1 MIAADFK
8 PDLEG
13 WRQAARQFLEMGI
26 EPSQILWS
34 KEAGTL
40 SLFDSP
46 PVRRPQE
53 QTSQGRFQVPAEFLE
68 WARLIASAADPDR
81 WDLLYR
87 LLFRLK
93 YERKDLLQFSVDPD
107 VVRAEQLMKTLRR
120 DIHKLHAFVRFK
132 KTGVDGREHYVAW
145 HKPEHPILELGAPF
159 FARRFG
165 DRTWSLFTPDQSAH
179 WDLSTLT
186 YGPGLPQHEFQTED
200 AFDEVWQTYYASIF
214 NPARVKI
221 KAMKAEMSPQYWS
234 SMPETRLIPELIR
247 SAPARLQEMAK
258 NQNRQAEPPQ
268 GATLA
273 QLRAAARSCEAC
285 PIKHR
290 AQNLVFGEGPETA
303 RLMIVGEQPGDREDQ
318 EGRPFVGPAGEV
330 LDECLRAAG
339 LERAEIYVTSAVK
352 HFKWRESETGSKIR
366 IHQKA
371 SGSEMHACKP
381 WLEAEIARVKPDLI
395 VALGATAGTALLGR
409 LPKVKEERGRL
420 FESALA
426 PAILLSWH
434 PAAILRSFSEEDRLE
449 RLENLKMDLSHAKNF
464 LSQNGKF
471 KTSDSCFSQN

>member
-13 WRQAARQFLEMGI
+13 WRQEARKFLEAGI
-26 EPSQILWS
+26 EPSKILWS
-34 KEAGTL
+34 KESGSL
-40 SLFDSP
+40 SLFGSTDPDMNVLSAP
-46 PVRRPQE
+46 G
-53 QTSQGRFQVPAEFLE
+53 GRFQVPAEFLE
-68 WARLIASAADPDR
+68 WAQLISSAADADR

-87 LLFRLK
+87 ILFRLK
-93 YERKDLLQFSVDPD
+93 YERKDLLKFSVDPD
-107 VVRAEQLMKTLRR
+107 IARAELLMKTLRR
-120 DIHKLHAFVRFK
+120 DIHKMHAFVRFK
-132 KTGVDGREHYVAW
+132 KTDVDGREHYVAW
-145 HKPEHPILELGAPF
+145 HKPEHPILKLGAPF

-165 DRTWSLFTPDQSAH
+165 DRTWSIFTPDESAH
-179 WDLSTLT
+179 WDLGEIK
-186 YGPGLPQHEFQTED
+186 YGPGMPQHEFQAED
-200 AFDEVWQTYYASIF
+200 AFDGVWQTYYASIF

-234 SMPETRLIPELIR
+234 SMPETALIPELVR
-247 SAPARLQEMAK
+247 NAPARLQEMAK
-258 NQNRQAEPPQ
+258 NQNRQAEPPA
-268 GATLA
+268 GASLTE
-273 QLRAAARSCEAC
+273 LRAAAQSCSAC
-285 PIKHR
+285 PIVHR
-290 AQNLVFGEGPETA
+290 AQNLVFGEGPESA

-339 LERAEIYVTSAVK
+339 IDRADVYVTSAVK

-381 WLEAEIARVKPDLI
+381 WLEAEIARVKPALI

-434 PAAILRSFSEEDRLE
+434 PAAILRSFSEDERRE
-449 RLENLKMDLSHAKNF
+449 RLEDLKMDLAQAQNF
-464 LSQNGKF
+464 LSQNENPKAP
-471 KTSDSCFSQN
+471 DSCLPQS